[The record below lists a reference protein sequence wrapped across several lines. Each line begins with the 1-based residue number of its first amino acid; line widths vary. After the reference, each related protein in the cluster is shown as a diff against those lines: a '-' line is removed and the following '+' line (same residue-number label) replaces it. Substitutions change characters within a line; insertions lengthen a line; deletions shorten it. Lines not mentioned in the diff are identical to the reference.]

1 MALHKLSPN
10 QRQPPSFP
18 KPSPSLATMDI
29 IHSAASLV
37 LSSTFAFLGS
47 VISGICWLLGL
58 LVSAIGW
65 YFYLC
70 SPKLHFL
77 FSLVTRVV
85 RSIFSFFNS
94 AALYTASIAL
104 EFPISTV
111 LLAVVTVT
119 LYCVLWPGEPKPA
132 RYRPVSRAGY
142 GRDKYLRPEYLGRR
156 RGEDSEDVLAGIA
169 ARGI

>member
-1 MALHKLSPN
+1 
-10 QRQPPSFP
+10 
-18 KPSPSLATMDI
+18 MDT

-37 LSSTFAFLGS
+37 LSSTFTFLGL

-85 RSIFSFFNS
+85 HNIFSFFNS

-119 LYCVLWPGEPKPA
+119 LYCVLWPGEP

-142 GRDKYLRPEYLGRR
+142 GRDEYLRPEYLGRR